1 MTLNELMNVQEP
13 DLGYD
18 NLIYKKESYDII
30 SCCLEV
36 HNELVPGFSEIIYKD
51 ALSIELE
58 LNDIPYSREKS
69 FIVNYKTFKLKRQY
83 NCDFIAFDKIILE
96 IKAQKFLTEED
107 KGQLSNYLSASGCA
121 LGLLINFG
129 EPSLKFKRV
138 ILSKNLP
145 NKFL

>member
-1 MTLNELMNVQEP
+1 MTLEEMMEIQEP
-13 DLGYD
+13 VIGYD
-18 NLIYKKESYDII
+18 NLIYKQDSYDII
-30 SCCLEV
+30 SCCLAV
-36 HNELVPGFSEIIYKD
+36 HNELGPGFSEVVYKD

-58 LNDIPYSREKS
+58 INNIPYSREKS
-69 FIVNYKTFKLKRQY
+69 FTVNYKTFKLKRQY

-96 IKAQKFLTEED
+96 IKAQKLLTEED
-107 KGQLSNYLSASGCA
+107 KGQLSNYLAASGCA

-145 NKFL
+145 E